1 MRLLLLSLLLLTLEA
16 SAQDIYK
23 RGNVYS
29 DTPPLPGA
37 VKITVTVN
45 IVEPFTAPML
55 YYPSTPIPLVSSRPA
70 PQVVVQPVVVR
81 VDVHLPPA
89 PPPVYVSPN
98 WRPRH
103 HH

>member
-1 MRLLLLSLLLLTLEA
+1 MHLLLLSLLLLTLEA
-16 SAQDIYK
+16 TAQDIYK
-23 RGNVYS
+23 RGNTYS
-29 DTPPLPGA
+29 DLPTPGA
-37 VKITVTVN
+37 TKITVTVN
-45 IVEPFTAPML
+45 IVEPFSAPML

-81 VDVHLPPA
+81 VDIHLPPA

>member
-29 DTPPLPGA
+29 DTPSPGA

-45 IVEPFTAPML
+45 IVEPYRAPML
-55 YYPSTPIPLVSSRPA
+55 YYPPTQIPLVSSRQE